1 MIEQAQHV
9 LKHVFGYDNFRP
21 LQQEVITNIVS
32 GKDTLVIM
40 PTGGGKSLCYQIP
53 ALLFSGITIVV
64 SPLISLMKDQV
75 EQLKQLG
82 VSAVFLNS
90 SLSAQ
95 EYQHNIDMILR
106 KDVKLIYLAP
116 ETLLQRKI
124 LSLLSTIKIDCIT
137 IDEAH
142 CISEWGHEFRPEYRQ
157 LLQLRSIFPHAV
169 YVALTATATPQVQKD
184 ICNNLNLDNQNTFI
198 ASFNRTNLFL
208 QVLPKKNPLQ
218 QTSQFLQNFKQQ
230 SGIIYCLTRRQVDE
244 LTAHLHYQGHSVL
257 PYHAGLSDEER
268 AKNQDRFIRDDVS
281 IIVATVA
288 FGMGINKPNIR
299 FILHYDLPKNIEG
312 YYQQIGRAGRDGLP
326 AQCLLL
332 FGYSDIQKLRY
343 FIERM
348 TEHEQ
353 THAITHLQAIIGYA
367 ETENC
372 RREILIN
379 YFGEDYST
387 DNCKLCDNCLSE
399 KTPKTDVTVAAQKF
413 LSCVKR
419 TGEIFGASYIVDVLR
434 GSNSAKVISNNHHQL
449 STYNI
454 GLEYSKD
461 TWMLLA
467 RQFIQQGVLV
477 QDLRLGG
484 LKLNANSWLVMRG
497 QKVVRARFTSSANR
511 SNKLLDELNYDQL
524 LFSQLRQ
531 YRKELADKMD
541 VPPYT
546 IFSDKSLQEMCIYY
560 PQNKTSMLAIHGVGD
575 AKFEKYGEAFL
586 EIISHYCAKNNIEEK
601 HKNVSKFSKIKK
613 RKIDTRKYVLVS
625 ERYNNGETVDQLK
638 SDLNVTR
645 NTILSHLYHF
655 IMDGGKLRQDNE
667 LFTLSEL
674 SKVQKEQVLSLFKEF
689 GFERL
694 KPVYQA
700 CSEAVSYDELHILR
714 IYYLIQVS

>member
-90 SLSAQ
+90 SLSVQ

-124 LSLLSTIKIDCIT
+124 LSLLSTIDIACIT

-157 LLQLRSIFPHAV
+157 LLQLRSIFPHAI

-184 ICNNLNLDNQNTFI
+184 ICNNLNLDTQNTFI
-198 ASFNRTNLFL
+198 ASFDRTNLYL
-208 QVLPKKNPLQ
+208 QVLPKKSPLQ
-218 QTSQFLQNFKQQ
+218 QTAQFLDSFKQQ

-244 LTAHLHYQGHSVL
+244 LTAHLHYQGYSVL

-268 AKNQDRFIRDDVS
+268 AANQDRFIRDDVS

-326 AQCLLL
+326 AHCLLL

-353 THAITHLQAIIGYA
+353 AHAITHLQAIVGYA
-367 ETENC
+367 ETEDC

-387 DNCKLCDNCLSE
+387 ENCKLCDNCLEE

-419 TGEIFGASYIVDVLR
+419 TGEIFGASYIIDVLR
-434 GSNSAKVISNNHHQL
+434 GSSSAKVMSNNHHQL

-454 GLEYSKD
+454 GLEYNKD

-467 RQFIQQGVLV
+467 RQLIQQGILV
-477 QDLRLGG
+477 QDLRLGS
-484 LKLNANSWLVMRG
+484 LKLNANSWQVMRG
-497 QKVVRARFTSSANR
+497 QRAVRARLVSTSSR
-511 SNKLLDELNYDQL
+511 SNKLLDELNYDQI

-531 YRKELADKMD
+531 YRKELADNMD

-560 PQNKTSMLAIHGVGD
+560 PQTRTSMLAIHGVGD
-575 AKFEKYGEAFL
+575 AKFEKYGDAFL
-586 EIISHYCAKNNIEEK
+586 DIIMHYCAQNNIQEK
-601 HKNVSKFSKIKK
+601 PKSILASNKIKK
-613 RKIDTRKYVLVS
+613 RKIEPRKYIMVS
-625 ERYNNGETVDQLK
+625 DRYNHGETIDQLK
-638 SDLNVTR
+638 NDLNVTR

-655 IMDGGKLRQDNE
+655 MMDGGKLRQDKD
-667 LFTLSEL
+667 LLSLSEL
-674 SKVQKEQVLSLFKEF
+674 SEVQQKQVLFLFKEL

-700 CSEAVSYDELHILR
+700 CSEEVSYDELHILR
-714 IYYLIQVS
+714 VYYLAQAS